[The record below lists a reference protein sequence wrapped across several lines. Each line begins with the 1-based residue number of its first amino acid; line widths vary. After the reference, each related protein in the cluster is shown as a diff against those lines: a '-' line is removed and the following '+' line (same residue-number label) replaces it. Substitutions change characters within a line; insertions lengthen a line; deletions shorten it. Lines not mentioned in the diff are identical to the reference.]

1 MIFLKEKWGLV
12 KIKMGYFTVTWNIL
26 RVLLILCSS
35 GTLADAA
42 LVYEPQTTLNGTRYI
57 LVSGEFDYSD
67 DLSAFNALV
76 RSHNPVVVTFNSP
89 GGNPYKAMELGR
101 LIRTHQLNTLQLRG
115 MECASACS
123 LAYIGGVSRLAAPGS
138 IGVHK
143 SSFSTS
149 GGMSV
154 DDAVSQVQRVTADVI
169 TYMIEMGVDPGLL
182 QLSLKYDSN
191 DIRYLSGS
199 EMAQFKV
206 VTAALNDVSSAQTIP
221 PSTNIPPPQ
230 QPTSVASSRFTLPE
244 AKTGRVRHPKGQAPI
259 KAQPDGKSITI
270 ADLANGTPVTIQG
283 GHERWYEVITSTGL
297 RGFMH
302 HTWVWVQQYDG
313 GDFGERRLQIK
324 SFNNFEEAESFV
336 KSSPLRT
343 SAYLVTNGWFAVT
356 LSDTFNETDG
366 KRLVQLLKDA
376 HRIPDDAFL
385 TFPNTYVRK
394 VCCN

>member
-1 MIFLKEKWGLV
+1 MMRFI
-12 KIKMGYFTVTWNIL
+12 ITQIIA
-26 RVLLILCSS
+26 RVLFIVLSS
-35 GTLADAA
+35 VTLAHAA
-42 LVYEPQTTLNGTRYI
+42 LIYEPQTTSGGIRYI

-67 DLSAFNALV
+67 DLGAFNTLV
-76 RSHNPVVVTFNSP
+76 RSHNPSVVTFNSV
-89 GGNPYKAMELGR
+89 GGNLFKAMELGR
-101 LIRTHQLNTLQLRG
+101 LIRTHHLNTLQIRG

-123 LAYIGGVSRLAAPGS
+123 LAFIGGVSRLAAPGS

-149 GGMSV
+149 DGMSV
-154 DDAVSQVQRVTADVI
+154 DDAVSQVQQITADVI
-169 TYMIEMGVDPGLL
+169 TYMIEMGIDPGLL

-206 VTAALNDVSSAQTIP
+206 VTAAQSETVSAQANP
-221 PSTNIPPPQ
+221 PSTIAPAQ
-230 QPTSVASSRFTLPE
+230 QTTSVASNRFTLPE
-244 AKTGRVRHPKGQAPI
+244 AKSGRVRHPKGQAPI
-259 KAQPDGKSITI
+259 KAQPDGKSMII
-270 ADLANGTPVTIQG
+270 ADLPNGTSVTIQG
-283 GHERWYEVITSTGL
+283 GHERWYEVTTSTGL

-313 GDFGERRLQIK
+313 GNFSDRRIQIK
-324 SFNNFEEAESFV
+324 SFNNFEDAERFV
-336 KSSPLRT
+336 KSSPLKT

-356 LSDTFNETDG
+356 LNDTFNETDG
-366 KRLVQLLKDA
+366 KQRVQLLKDA
-376 HRIPDDAFL
+376 HSIPDDAFL